1 MKFLGDNHSTY
12 SDLID
17 VALFGEQVSIKP
29 AVKKKVQVT
38 RRAVEDMIKRK
49 EIVYGITTGFGAFKN
64 TAIDEDNVRTLQE
77 NLIISHAV
85 GVGDP
90 FPQHIVRGMMYLIS
104 NYLSKGHSGV
114 RPIIIETIVA
124 MLNEEVTPVVPQKG
138 SVGSSGDLAPSAHLS
153 LVLLGRG
160 EAYYKGQRMPGAKA
174 MKAAGIPTLRLEA
187 KEGLALTNNTSAQT
201 SVACHA
207 LYEAKKLIDLGDIT
221 GALAVEA
228 LHGTTKAFDKRI
240 HEVKAHKGQILT
252 AERLRKLLR
261 GSTMIDNSR
270 TQDQYSIRC
279 MPQIHGAIRMAIAY
293 AEGVINTEVNAV
305 TDNPLIFIDDKGKAD
320 IISGGNFH
328 GEPIAIAL
336 DSLGIAICEI
346 GNIAD
351 RRIAT
356 LLDTSTNH
364 GLPGFLIDNGGV
376 NSGMMILQYTTAALV
391 SENKIL
397 AHPASVDSI
406 PTSANIE
413 DLVSMGTIA
422 ARKALSIADNVKKVL
437 AIELIVNCQAVDFR
451 LANNFKLAKH
461 TQTIHDLVRKDVPFF
476 KKDMEY
482 HAFMEKVEYNI
493 DQDIYAIAI

>member
-1 MKFLGDNHSTY
+1 MKYLGDHNSTY
-12 SDLID
+12 EDLIA
-17 VALFGEQVSIKP
+17 VSLFHEQVSIK
-29 AVKKKVQVT
+29 AATKKNVKAT
-38 RRAVEDMIKRK
+38 RRVVEELLQRK
-49 EIVYGITTGFGAFKN
+49 EIVYGITTGFGAFKT
-64 TAIDEDNVRTLQE
+64 TAISHEDVQTLQE

-85 GVGDP
+85 GVGEP
-90 FPQHIVRGMMYLIS
+90 FPPHIVRGMMFLIG

-114 RPIIIETIVA
+114 RPIIIETLIE
-124 MLNEEVTPVVPQKG
+124 MLNKDVIPVVPQKG

-160 EAYYKGQRMPGAKA
+160 EAYYKGQRMVGAKA

-207 LYEAKKLIDLGDIT
+207 LYLAKKLIDLGDVT
-221 GALAVEA
+221 GALTVEA
-228 LHGTTKAFDKRI
+228 LRGTVKAFDKRI
-240 HEVKAHKGQILT
+240 HQIKAHPGQIET

-261 GSTMIDNSR
+261 GSTMVDNTR
-270 TQDQYSIRC
+270 IQDQYSIRC
-279 MPQIHGAIRMAIAY
+279 MPQIHGAIRNTIVY
-293 AEGVINTEVNAV
+293 AERVINTEVNAV
-305 TDNPLIFIDDKGKAD
+305 TDNPLIFINENGKAD

-336 DSLGIAICEI
+336 DALGIAISEI
-346 GNIAD
+346 GNVAD

-356 LLDTSTNH
+356 LLDTATNH
-364 GLPGFLIDNGGV
+364 GLPGFLIDRGGV

-391 SENKIL
+391 SENKVL

-422 ARKALSIADNVKKVL
+422 ARKALSIAENVKKVL
-437 AIELIVNCQAVDFR
+437 AIELIVTCQAIDFR
-451 LANNFKLAKH
+451 LREGLELSRH
-461 TQTIHDLVRKDVPFF
+461 TRSIYERVRNDVPFF
-476 KKDMEY
+476 QKDEEY
-482 HAFMEKVEYNI
+482 HPFIEKMSYNI
-493 DQDIYAIAI
+493 DEDIFQIKV